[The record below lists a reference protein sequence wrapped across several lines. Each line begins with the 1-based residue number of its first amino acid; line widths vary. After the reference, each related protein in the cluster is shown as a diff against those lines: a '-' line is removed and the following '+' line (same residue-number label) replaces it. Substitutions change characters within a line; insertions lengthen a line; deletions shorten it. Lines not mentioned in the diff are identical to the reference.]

1 MSNEF
6 KPSRPAVWQPGD
18 DELFRVEYVNVE
30 PGTALYDKI
39 LESSLMLLKDAQA
52 DRRRRQRRVAAG
64 LPEEEPAP
72 PRVIGKSWFPRNQL
86 SDEGWRQLR
95 RQVGTPLVEYVLP
108 PDLQRLED
116 RIDRLSGPISAPPQ
130 PSSSPSSPEQLGQPP
145 ASSPCG

>member
-1 MSNEF
+1 MSDDH
-6 KPSRPAVWQPGD
+6 KLRRPAVNQPGD

-64 LPEEEPAP
+64 LPAVEPAP
-72 PRVIGKSWFPRNQL
+72 PRVIGKNWFPRNQL
-86 SDEGWRQLR
+86 SDEGWRQLER
-95 RQVGTPLVEYVLP
+95 AAGRPFVEYVLP

-116 RIDRLSGPISAPPQ
+116 RIDRLCGPVKGEAAPQ
-130 PSSSPSSPEQLGQPP
+130 P
-145 ASSPCG
+145 

>member
-1 MSNEF
+1 MSNDY
-6 KPSRPAVWQPGD
+6 KPQRPAVSQPGD
-18 DELFRVEYVNVE
+18 DELFRVEYVNVV

-39 LESSLMLLKDAQA
+39 LESKLMLLKDTLA

-64 LPEEEPAP
+64 LPEEEPTP
-72 PRVIGKSWFPRNQL
+72 PRVIGKNWFPRNQL

-116 RIDRLSGPISAPPQ
+116 RIDRLCGPIKDEAAPLPLSL
-130 PSSSPSSPEQLGQPP
+130 PSNQ
-145 ASSPCG
+145 